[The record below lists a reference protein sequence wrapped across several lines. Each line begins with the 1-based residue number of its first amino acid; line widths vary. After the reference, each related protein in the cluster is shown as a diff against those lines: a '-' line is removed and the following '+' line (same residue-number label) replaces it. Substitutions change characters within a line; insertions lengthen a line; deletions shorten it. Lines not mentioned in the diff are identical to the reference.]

1 MAELTPEQRV
11 LAEAMSDVS
20 ERAYCAGWMQDTEY
34 EVWRLLH
41 DGGGWGWAEAEY
53 LAPEVEAVRAA
64 FERAG
69 CWIVWDDEHEEQ
81 PVTLE
86 KWQPMYEA
94 WAARRQGSAR

>member
-1 MAELTPEQRV
+1 MAKLTPEQRA

-20 ERAYCAGWMQDTEY
+20 ELAYCAGWMDGTEY

-41 DGGGWGWAEAEY
+41 EGGRWGWAGTEH
-53 LAPEVEAVRAA
+53 LAPVVAEVRSA

-69 CWIVWDDEHEEQ
+69 CWIVWDDEREEQ

-86 KWQPMYEA
+86 AWRPLYEA
-94 WAARRQGSAR
+94 WVARTPRRAS